1 MDWARWGCSPKPGAM
16 RKSLPTSRRGAIRAF
31 TLIELLVVIAI
42 IGVLMGIIVPVAAK
56 AKSSAQSLKSLS
68 NLRQIG
74 IAFTMYGDDY
84 NRFPT
89 ADTEP
94 DPWRRARWAFGGVN
108 VNADDNDSDLVNTYS
123 VDERPLNEYLDLES
137 NTSTLAEVFHSPADD
152 GLYYS
157 MFPNRSVWDDLGRQ
171 SRVYEGDESCFLTM
185 GTSYFANEW
194 MYCVPGS
201 TVGFH
206 SQGGP
211 GGAYT
216 NRLGPRNVTADPWRF
231 VLAGGAGQMDA
242 GRYSEEELEEMMIYE
257 GFWYGQRTGHLAFL
271 DGSAR
276 AEEMTEGAD
285 TSSYTFYVDPRRH
298 RDENAWRRAYGR

>member
-1 MDWARWGCSPKPGAM
+1 M
-16 RKSLPTSRRGAIRAF
+16 REHTPTTRRGTSRAF

-56 AKSSAQSLKSLS
+56 AKGSAQSLKSIS

-74 IAFTMYGDDY
+74 LAFTMYGDDF
-84 NRFPT
+84 NRFPS

-94 DPWRRARWAFGGVN
+94 EAWRRARWAFGGVN
-108 VNADDNDSDLVNTYS
+108 VHAKNNDSDVVNSYTTD
-123 VDERPLNEYLDLES
+123 VRPLNEYLGLDNS
-137 NTSTLAEVFHSPADD
+137 TSTLAEVYHSPADD

-157 MFPNRSVWDDLGRQ
+157 SFPNRSVWDDLGRE
-171 SRVYEGDESCFLTM
+171 STVYEGDESCFLTM

-201 TVGFH
+201 NVGFH

-216 NRLGPRNVTADPWRF
+216 NKLGPRNVTADAWRF

-242 GRYSEEELEEMMIYE
+242 GRYSEEELKEKMIYE
-257 GFWYGQRTGHLAFL
+257 GFWYGNRVGHLAFL
-271 DGSAR
+271 DGSVR

-285 TSSYTFYVDPRRH
+285 TSSYTFYVNPRRH
-298 RDENAWRRAYGR
+298 RDENAWRRADGR